1 MFVYEA
7 VVVSGRVLCSSVYTC
22 VEYFDAVVLRR
33 VSANFSKKKCEFR
46 RAMWMSEFVYVRL
59 YFP

>member
-33 VSANFSKKKCEFR
+33 VSANFSKKNVSFG
-46 RAMWMSEFVYVRL
+46 VRCG
-59 YFP
+59 